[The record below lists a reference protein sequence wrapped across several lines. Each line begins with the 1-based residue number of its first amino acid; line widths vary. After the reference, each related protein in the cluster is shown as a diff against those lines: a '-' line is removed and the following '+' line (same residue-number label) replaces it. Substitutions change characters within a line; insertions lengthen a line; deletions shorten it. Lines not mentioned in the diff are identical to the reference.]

1 MVDCLL
7 KIGGSIF
14 EQPQKLKNLCKA
26 LSRFSKSYNIVITP
40 GGSRFA
46 DLVRDAD
53 AKFHLDKVTSH
64 KMAILAVDQYGFL
77 LSNLIPK
84 STVTYDISE
93 AVKPRKSPVIF
104 LPSKVMFQENPLEAS
119 WNVTSDS
126 IAAYIAHL
134 TKAEKLILAKDVD
147 GIFTEDPKKSGK
159 TILIRE
165 MSAEELKK
173 AKYSCVDSY
182 LPGLLLKLKLNCYIV
197 NGNFPSRI
205 WSILE
210 GKLVKCSKITAV
222 KL

>member
-1 MVDCLL
+1 MVDCVL
-7 KIGGSIF
+7 KIGGSLF
-14 EQPQKLKNLCKA
+14 ERSQNLKKLCKA
-26 LSRFSKSYNIVITP
+26 LGRFSKSYSIIITS

-46 DLVRDAD
+46 DLVRDVD

-64 KMAILAVDQYGFL
+64 KMAILAVDQYGIL

-84 STVTYDISE
+84 STVTYDLSE
-93 AVKPRKSPVIF
+93 AVKPRKTSVIF

-134 TKAEKLILAKDVD
+134 ARAEKLILAKDVD

-159 TILIRE
+159 ATLIQQI
-165 MSAEELKK
+165 SAEELRK

-210 GKLVKCSKITAV
+210 GKPVKCSKITV
-222 KL
+222 R